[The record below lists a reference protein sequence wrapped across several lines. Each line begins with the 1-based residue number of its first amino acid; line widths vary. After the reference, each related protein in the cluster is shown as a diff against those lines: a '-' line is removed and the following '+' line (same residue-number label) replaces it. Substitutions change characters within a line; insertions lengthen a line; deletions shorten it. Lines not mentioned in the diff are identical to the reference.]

1 VPDAA
6 LSLRERPTPEHRLT
20 NLPDS
25 RCTTGVDGRFLAR
38 GARLPRPLVIDVV
51 AKGFKPLEAREVEVG
66 ARGVELVLSRA
77 PEAPATGSLRVHVEL
92 EPDVSPLALLLRVRG
107 ADGRGR
113 TPDWWS
119 GAPMEVEGLAPG
131 RYDVWLETRDGGLE
145 LARVEGVEVAA
156 GKVAEDPRLLPFDA
170 RGLART
176 LVLRVVRKDL
186 SPWRRRVLEIDT
198 LEPRGDFDATTDDE
212 GLATVVLP
220 RRVTSLD
227 VALEGQG
234 RARVALHPTERQKA
248 VMLD

>member
-1 VPDAA
+1 VPVIAEGIVVDEAGAPVPDAA

-38 GARLPRPLVIDVV
+38 GARLPRLLAIDVV
-51 AKGFKPLEAREVEVG
+51 AKGYKPLEAREVEVG

-92 EPDVSPLALLLRVRG
+92 EPDVSPLAR
-107 ADGRGR
+107 
-113 TPDWWS
+113 
-119 GAPMEVEGLAPG
+119 VEG
-131 RYDVWLETRDGGLE
+131 
-145 LARVEGVEVAA
+145 VEGVEVAA
-156 GKVAEDPRLLPFDA
+156 GKVAEDTRLLPFDA